1 MVHAAAGG
9 TGCLILQACR
19 AAGATVIA
27 TSSSP
32 EKQAL
37 VAAAGAHHSISYAD
51 FPLAVKQITGACGVP
66 NNHNTVSVHLRAA
79 PPTAASFHPCDI
91 RWCRRALRVRRRGP
105 RHVRAL
111 PRLLE
116 EARHVRLV
124 RRSLRPGVFP
134 SQRLPLTSSL
144 CLISLQPL
152 PIAPSRL
159 TQGSLFLTRPS
170 LCVLFLTRCSL
181 FVWLAVCLPQPLTRP
196 YASSLQSRARVMHR
210 KCAASSYHQVRLDR
224 RGGSMQPC
232 CARCRAV

>member
-19 AAGATVIA
+19 AAGATGDRLRSSRALLLFDTLLPRCPPSVIA

-66 NNHNTVSVHLRAA
+66 NTHNTVSVHLRAA
-79 PPTAASFHPCDI
+79 PPTAAPFHPCDI

-124 RRSLRPGVFP
+124 RRSLRPGVFA
-134 SQRLPLTSSL
+134 SLSLPRFVSS
-144 CLISLQPL
+144 
-152 PIAPSRL
+152 
-159 TQGSLFLTRPS
+159 
-170 LCVLFLTRCSL
+170 RCS
-181 FVWLAVCLPQPLTRP
+181 
-196 YASSLQSRARVMHR
+196 
-210 KCAASSYHQVRLDR
+210 
-224 RGGSMQPC
+224 
-232 CARCRAV
+232 RCP